1 MMATLPTLHSPTIT
15 PAIPKRAFLIEFT
28 LTPQKKHPPM
38 KNTTLQTNTPI
49 QNLTDDSRTNRL
61 ASVTQGEAQALV

>member
-1 MMATLPTLHSPTIT
+1 
-15 PAIPKRAFLIEFT
+15 
-28 LTPQKKHPPM
+28 M